1 VAASSVVHVLVPDAI
16 DDPLRPSGGNRY
28 DRKLCDGLA
37 GRGWQVH
44 EHAVPDQESRPDG
57 RGVDA
62 LARVVA
68 GIPDGSV
75 VLVDG
80 LIAGPSAPVLLPSAH
95 RLSLV
100 LLVHMSPGESG
111 TVTALAE
118 VLTAARRVIATSGW
132 VRAELLRAYPLPS
145 DAVEVAE
152 PGVDPSPIATG
163 TPGGTELLCVAAVA
177 RHKGHDVLVAALGDL
192 AYQRW
197 HCRCVGSL
205 DRDPRFVG
213 GVRQEARVAGLDGR
227 MEFTGPRTGA
237 DLEAAFRS
245 ADVLVHPARIEGYGM
260 VVTEALAHGVPVI
273 TTATGGLPD
282 ALGATADGVRP
293 GLLVPVGDAP
303 ALGRAIS
310 TWLTDQDLRGR
321 LRSAAKTRRRS
332 LPTWSTTT
340 ERVEHVLW
348 AVA

>member
-1 VAASSVVHVLVPDAI
+1 MTGSKVVHVLVPDAI

-37 GRGWQVH
+37 GLGWQVH
-44 EHAVPDQESRPDG
+44 EHAISDQESRPGG
-57 RGVDA
+57 RGMEA

-68 GIPDGSV
+68 RIPDGSV

-80 LIAGPSAPVLLPSAH
+80 LIAGPCAPVLLPAAH

-100 LLVHMSPGESG
+100 VLVHMPPGELG

-118 VLTAARRVIATSGW
+118 VLAAGRGVIATSGW
-132 VRAELLRAYPLPS
+132 VRDELLRAFPLRS
-145 DAVEVAE
+145 DAVKVAE
-152 PGVDPSPIATG
+152 PGVDPSTLATG
-163 TPGGTELLCVAAVA
+163 TPDGTELLCVAAVA

-192 AYQRW
+192 THQRW

-205 DRDPRFVG
+205 DRDPRFVSG
-213 GVRQEARVAGLDGR
+213 LCRQAQVAGLDGR

-245 ADVLVHPARIEGYGM
+245 ADVLVHPARVEGYGM
-260 VVTEALAHGVPVI
+260 VVTEALAHGLPVI
-273 TTATGGLPD
+273 ATATGGLPA

-293 GLLVPVGDAP
+293 GLLVPVGDAL
-303 ALGRAIS
+303 ALAGAIS

-321 LRSAAKTRRRS
+321 LRFAAKTRRSR

-340 ERVEHVLW
+340 ERVEHVLR